1 MAQCTQIKGNGERC
15 EGKAIR
21 GSHPQRCYFHSDRKR
36 RRVPVK
42 TVALERIDTSSIGGV
57 AEFLSKLMIAVC
69 RGEVDVKQSNTLVYC
84 ASNLARIIEAS
95 ELEKRVTELEK
106 QTDESIGKAG

>member
-1 MAQCTQIKGNGERC
+1 MPTCKATKKDGTAC
-15 EGKAIR
+15 EVNVTSGVDF
-21 GSHPQRCYFHSDRKR
+21 CYFHSPRKKR
-36 RRVPVK
+36 PKPQKV
-42 TVALERIDTSSIGGV
+42 VALERIDTSSIGGV

>member
-1 MAQCTQIKGNGERC
+1 MPTCKATKKDGTPC
-15 EGKAIR
+15 EVNVPSGV
-21 GSHPQRCYFHSDRKR
+21 QLCYFHSPRKKR
-36 RRVPVK
+36 REPQKV
-42 TVALERIDTSSIGGV
+42 VALECIDTSSIGGV

-95 ELEKRVTELEK
+95 ELEKRVAELEK
-106 QTDESIGKAG
+106 QTDESTSKAG

>member
-1 MAQCTQIKGNGERC
+1 MPTCKATKKDGTAC
-15 EGKAIR
+15 EVNVPSGV
-21 GSHPQRCYFHSDRKR
+21 QLCYFHSPRKKR
-36 RRVPVK
+36 TKPQKV
-42 TVALERIDTSSIGGV
+42 VALESIDTSSICGV